1 MRPFEIT
8 DYELSAFNMNLQYLY
23 GDYCYEVLCD
33 FKWSEECTSHY
44 TDFTITPL
52 SGTFFHSTKEEEG
65 TIEITDEYKQ
75 WLLDKVKEYRNQ
87 TLWLSNEALE
97 KMRELETDD
106 FNYWADYGI

>member
-1 MRPFEIT
+1 MSNLEVT
-8 DYELSAFNMNLQYLY
+8 DYTLSVYDLNLEYFLN
-23 GDYCYEVLCD
+23 DYYYNVKCD
-33 FKWSEECTSHY
+33 FQWSEECNNAY

-52 SGTFFHSTKEEEG
+52 SGTFFHSTTDETG

-97 KMRELETDD
+97 KMRELDRND
-106 FNYWADYGI
+106 YNYWADYGI

>member
-1 MRPFEIT
+1 MDNFEIT
-8 DYELSAFNMNLQYLY
+8 DYTLSAFNMNLEYVN
-23 GDYCYEVLCD
+23 GDYHYEVICD
-33 FKWSEECTSHY
+33 FEWSNECNNAY

-52 SGTFFHSTKEEEG
+52 SGTFFHSTTDETG